1 MKILSSFLL
10 QSIFKQIVCMTT
22 KLLFAII
29 AFVIYNSSQA
39 QVYRSAD
46 PLAHTF
52 SIVARDSV
60 TGEMGVAVQSHW
72 FSVGTAVSWAE
83 AGVGA
88 VATQSFVN
96 KSFGLRGLSLLK
108 IGLTAQQ
115 AVDSLLKDDEGRDV
129 RQLAIVDNKGNVAVH
144 TGKSCIQ
151 FASHIKGDQFSVQA
165 NMMLGNQVP
174 NAMATAFRKSGGKP
188 LAERMLLSLDA
199 AQGVGGD
206 IRGKQSAA
214 IIIVPAKSNDRP
226 WEERTVDLRVDDSKD
241 PIKEINRLY
250 KIHVAY
256 EHMNKGDLAVEK
268 SDMITAMN
276 EYNAAMKM
284 FPANLEM
291 QYWTAVT
298 LANNKELAKAIPIFR
313 KVFAAD
319 KNWKEL
325 TRRLPPLKLL
335 TVSESDLKKILSL

>member
-1 MKILSSFLL
+1 
-10 QSIFKQIVCMTT
+10 MTT

-108 IGLTAQQ
+108 TGLTAQQ

-151 FASHIKGDQFSVQA
+151 FASHVKGDQFSVQA

-174 NAMATAFRKSGGKP
+174 NAMATAFMKSAGKP
-188 LAERMLLSLDA
+188 LAERLLLSLDA

-313 KVFAAD
+313 KVFAED

-325 TRRLPPLKLL
+325 TRRLPEVKLL
-335 TVSESDLKKILSL
+335 MVSEADLKKILSL

>member
-1 MKILSSFLL
+1 MKILSSFVL
-10 QSIFKQIVCMTT
+10 QSIFKQIVFMKT
-22 KLLFAII
+22 KLIFALGV
-29 AFVIYNSSQA
+29 FVFSTTRA
-39 QVYRSAD
+39 QVYRSGD

-108 IGLTAQQ
+108 NGLTAQQ
-115 AVDSLLKDDEGRDV
+115 AVDSLLKDDEGREV
-129 RQLAIVDNKGNVAVH
+129 RQLAIVDNQGNVAVH
-144 TGKSCIQ
+144 TGKGCIQ
-151 FASHIKGDQFSVQA
+151 FASHIKGNQFSVQA

-174 NAMATAFRKSGGKP
+174 NVMATAFRKSAGKP
-188 LAERMLLSLDA
+188 LAERMLLALDA
-199 AQGVGGD
+199 AQGAGGD
-206 IRGKQSAA
+206 IRGQQSAA
-214 IIIVPAKSNDRP
+214 IIIVPAKSNGRP
-226 WEERTVDLRVDDSKD
+226 WDERTVDLRVDDSKD

-250 KIHVAY
+250 KVHVAY

-298 LANNKELAKAIPIFR
+298 LANNKELAKATPIFR

-325 TRRLPPLKLL
+325 TRRLPQVKLL
-335 TVSESDLKKILSL
+335 TVSELELKKILAL

>member
-1 MKILSSFLL
+1 MK
-10 QSIFKQIVCMTT
+10 T
-22 KLLFAII
+22 KLLFALV
-29 AFVIYNSSQA
+29 AFVLSDSTQA
-39 QVYRSAD
+39 QVYRSLD

-108 IGLTAQQ
+108 NGLTAQQ
-115 AVDSLLKDDEGRDV
+115 AVDSLLKDDEGREV

-144 TGKSCIQ
+144 TGNGCIQ
-151 FASHIKGDQFSVQA
+151 FASHMKGNQFSVQA

-174 NAMATAFRKSGGKP
+174 NVMATAFRKSAGKP
-188 LAERMLLSLDA
+188 LAERMLLALDA
-199 AQGVGGD
+199 AQNAGGD
-206 IRGKQSAA
+206 IRGQQSAA

-226 WEERTVDLRVDDSKD
+226 WDERTVDLRVDDSQN
-241 PIKEINRLY
+241 PIKEISRLY
-250 KIHVAY
+250 KVHVAY

-284 FPANLEM
+284 FPVNLEM

-298 LANNKELAKAIPIFR
+298 LANNKEVAKAIPIFR
-313 KVFAAD
+313 KVFAAE

-325 TRRLPPLKLL
+325 TRRLPQVKLL
-335 TVSESDLKKILSL
+335 TVSEMDLKKILAL

>member
-1 MKILSSFLL
+1 MKILSSFLP
-10 QSIFKQIVCMTT
+10 QSIFKQIVCMKTEF
-22 KLLFAII
+22 LFALV
-29 AFVIYNSSQA
+29 AFVSYSTQA
-39 QVYRSAD
+39 QVYRSGD

-108 IGLTAQQ
+108 NGLTAQQ
-115 AVDSLLKDDEGRDV
+115 AVDSLLKDDEGREV

-144 TGKSCIQ
+144 TGNSCIQ
-151 FASHIKGDQFSVQA
+151 FASHIKGNQFSVQA

-174 NAMATAFRKSGGKP
+174 NVMAMAFRKSAGKP
-188 LAERMLLSLDA
+188 LAERMLLSLEA
-199 AQGVGGD
+199 AQGAGGD
-206 IRGKQSAA
+206 IRGQQSAA
-214 IIIVPAKSNDRP
+214 IIIVPAKSSDRP
-226 WEERTVDLRVDDSKD
+226 WDERTVDLRVDDSKD

-250 KIHVAY
+250 KVHVAY

-268 SDMITAMN
+268 SNMITAMN

-319 KNWKEL
+319 KNWKQL
-325 TRRLPPLKLL
+325 TRRLPQVKLL
-335 TVSESDLKKILSL
+335 TVTESDLKKILAL